1 MKNNTI
7 TAASLLIEK
16 SENGLI
22 ETEALRSFL
31 ESLSEQDVENF
42 NKFLRHVR
50 SGRPINFNQRK
61 MIDRSNRAYYFISQ
75 RLNGSAHTGYKLMI
89 FQNFDEFLERI
100 TEGELKIESI
110 EDLKLELN
118 KK

>member
-1 MKNNTI
+1 MNNQII
-7 TAASLLIEK
+7 TAQNVLLENSERGVISKEELRNFINSLT
-16 SENGLI
+16 EN
-22 ETEALRSFL
+22 
-31 ESLSEQDVENF
+31 DVDNF

-61 MIDRSNRAYYFISQ
+61 LIDRSNRAYYFINQ

-118 KK
+118 KN